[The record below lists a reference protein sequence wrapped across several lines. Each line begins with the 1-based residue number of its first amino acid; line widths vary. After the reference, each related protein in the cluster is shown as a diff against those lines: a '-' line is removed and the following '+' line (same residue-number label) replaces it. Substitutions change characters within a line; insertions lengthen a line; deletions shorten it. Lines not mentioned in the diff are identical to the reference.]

1 MTSRGHPSFVAAG
14 YYVGIVLLVAGLVV
28 AFALLTRVIR
38 PAGTQ
43 LEVGAA
49 LATACEPGDRAPG
62 CFAFQVANRST
73 ETLSTECVV
82 IPSQGTDARFVTDE
96 VRAVLTM
103 QTGEERILQVK
114 VNPLA
119 GDVVAAPRL
128 ECTRL

>member
-14 YYVGIVLLVAGLVV
+14 YYAGIVLLVAGLVV
-28 AFALLTRVIR
+28 AVALMARVIR

-43 LEVGAA
+43 LEIGSA

-62 CFAFQVANRST
+62 CFAFQVANRSA
-73 ETLSTECVV
+73 ETLSAECVV
-82 IPSQGTDARFVTDE
+82 IPSPDTDARFTTDE